1 MGALLPSEEKRFVII
16 TGLSGAGKSSA
27 SNYFEDMG
35 YFCVD
40 NLPAPL
46 ISTLADLVVKAENSI
61 HKICLV
67 IDMRGGQFISA
78 IDEQLEILRH
88 MGLDYTIIY
97 LEASNEVLVNRFK
110 ETRRQHPLSQDGSI
124 LSGIECEREAL
135 KPIRDISTIT
145 IDTSGLAK
153 NDLRKALAERWDS
166 EKEDIQVN
174 IQSFGFKYGIP
185 IDADI
190 VMDVRFLRNPF
201 YEPSLR
207 PLTGRDQEVRDY
219 VFATDEA
226 KHFLSSYCNLM
237 REVLPQYIEAGRVDL
252 NIAIG
257 CTGGQHRSISVA
269 VELAENLKKAG
280 YNVSLKHRD
289 H

>member
-1 MGALLPSEEKRFVII
+1 MSTLLPSEEKRFVIV

-27 SNYFEDMG
+27 CNYFEDMG

-46 ISTLADLVVKAENSI
+46 ITRLAELVVQTENNI

-67 IDMRGGQFISA
+67 IDMRGGQFIQS
-78 IDEQLEILRH
+78 IDEQLEKLQE
-88 MGLDYTIIY
+88 MGIDYTILY

-110 ETRRQHPLSQDGSI
+110 ETRRQHPLSEDGSI
-124 LSGIECEREAL
+124 LGGIERE
-135 KPIRDISTIT
+135 
-145 IDTSGLAK
+145 
-153 NDLRKALAERWDS
+153 RKALARIRDLATISLDTSDLSKADLKNALLKLWES
-166 EKEDIQVN
+166 EKEDMQVN
-174 IQSFGFKYGIP
+174 IQSFGYKNGIP

-190 VMDVRFLRNPF
+190 VMDVRFLKNPF
-201 YEPSLR
+201 YEPALR
-207 PLTGRDQEVRDY
+207 PLTGRDQSVRDY
-219 VFATDEA
+219 VFASDEA
-226 KHFLSSYCNLM
+226 KHFLASYCSLM
-237 REVLPQYIEAGRVDL
+237 REILPQYAASGRLDL

-280 YNVSLKHRD
+280 YTVNLKHRD

>member
-78 IDEQLEILRH
+78 IDEQLEILHH

>member
-27 SNYFEDMG
+27 CDYFEDMG

-46 ISTLADLVVKAENSI
+46 ISTLADLVVQAENSI

-67 IDMRGGQFISA
+67 VDMRGGQFISA
-78 IDEQLEILRH
+78 IDEQLELLRR

-97 LEASNEVLVNRFK
+97 LEASDDVLVNRFK

-124 LSGIECEREAL
+124 LDGIKREHEAL
-135 KPIRDISTIT
+135 KRIRDISTIS
-145 IDTSGLAK
+145 IDTSSMTTSELK
-153 NDLRKALAERWDS
+153 KVLSERWDS

-190 VMDVRFLRNPF
+190 VMDVRFLKNPF
-201 YEPSLR
+201 YEPALR
-207 PLTGRDQEVRDY
+207 PLTGRNQEVRDY
-219 VFATDEA
+219 VFASDEA
-226 KHFLSSYCNLM
+226 KHFLESYCNLM
-237 REVLPQYIEAGRVDL
+237 REVLPQYVAAGRVDL

-269 VELAENLKKAG
+269 VELADNLKKAG
-280 YNVSLKHRD
+280 YNVRLKHRD

>member
-1 MGALLPSEEKRFVII
+1 MSTLLPTEEKRFVIV

-27 SNYFEDMG
+27 CNYFEDMG

-46 ISTLADLVVKAENSI
+46 ITRLAELVVQTENNI

-67 IDMRGGQFISA
+67 IDMRGGQFIQA
-78 IDEQLEILRH
+78 IDAELEKLQE
-88 MGLDYTIIY
+88 MGIDYTILY

-110 ETRRQHPLSQDGSI
+110 ETRRQHPLSEDGSI
-124 LSGIECEREAL
+124 LSGIERERAAL
-135 KPIRDISTIT
+135 ERIRDIASIT
-145 IDTSGLAK
+145 LDTSELSK
-153 NDLRKALAERWDS
+153 SELKSALLKLWES
-166 EKEDIQVN
+166 EKEDMQVN
-174 IQSFGFKYGIP
+174 IQSFGYKNGIP

-190 VMDVRFLRNPF
+190 VMDVRFLKNPF
-201 YEPSLR
+201 YEPALR
-207 PLTGRDQEVRDY
+207 PLTGRDQAVRDY
-219 VFATDEA
+219 VFASDEA
-226 KHFLSSYCNLM
+226 KHFLSSLSGLM
-237 REVLPQYIEAGRVDL
+237 REILPQYAASGRLDI

-280 YNVSLKHRD
+280 YTVNLKHRD

>member
-1 MGALLPSEEKRFVII
+1 MSAFFPSEEKRFVIV
-16 TGLSGAGKSSA
+16 TGLSGAGKSLA
-27 SNYFEDMG
+27 CNYFEDLG

-46 ISTLADLVVKAENSI
+46 IARLADLAVQAESNL

-67 IDMRGGQFISA
+67 IDMRGGQFIQA
-78 IDEQLEILRH
+78 IDDQLETLRK
-88 MGLDYTIIY
+88 MGIEYTILY
-97 LEASNEVLVNRFK
+97 LEASNDVLVNRFK
-110 ETRRQHPLSQDGSI
+110 ESRRQHPLSEDGSI
-124 LSGIECEREAL
+124 LAGIELEREAL
-135 KPIRDISTIT
+135 KGLREIATLT
-145 IDTSGLAK
+145 LDTSDLTKADLK
-153 NDLRKALAERWDS
+153 NVLFKIMQS
-166 EKEDIQVN
+166 EKDEMKIN
-174 IQSFGFKYGIP
+174 IQSFGFKHGIP

-190 VMDVRFLRNPF
+190 VMDVRFLKNPF
-201 YEPSLR
+201 YEPELR

-226 KHFLSSYCNLM
+226 KHFLESYCDLM
-237 REVLPQYIEAGRVDL
+237 REVLPQYAASGRLDV

-269 VELAENLKKAG
+269 VELADNLSKAG
-280 YNVSLKHRD
+280 YNVNLKHRD

>member
-78 IDEQLEILRH
+78 IDEQLEILHH

-110 ETRRQHPLSQDGSI
+110 EIRRQHPLSQDGSI